1 MINSVEARVPFQDK
15 NLINRFFFISNYLK
29 FKTNNRKFL
38 LKEMN
43 ILPKYIINRP
53 KIGWFSPEKF
63 FLETNLT
70 KIIKEFFDEKKIK
83 QQNIFNFNQTL
94 KYFNKFPIENWK
106 IKRQTLTI
114 ILFQI
119 WYTNILKLD

>member
-1 MINSVEARVPFQDK
+1 M
-15 NLINRFFFISNYLK
+15 SNYLK

-63 FLETNLT
+63 F
-70 KIIKEFFDEKKIK
+70 
-83 QQNIFNFNQTL
+83 
-94 KYFNKFPIENWK
+94 
-106 IKRQTLTI
+106 
-114 ILFQI
+114 
-119 WYTNILKLD
+119 